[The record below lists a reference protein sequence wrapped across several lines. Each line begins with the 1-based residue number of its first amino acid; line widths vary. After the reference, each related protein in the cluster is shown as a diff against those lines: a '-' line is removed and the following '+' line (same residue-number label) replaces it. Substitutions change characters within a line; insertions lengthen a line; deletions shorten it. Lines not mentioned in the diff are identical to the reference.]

1 MVKNGNTLRRTVNY
15 KNGKTVGGVYKPN
28 QQTQNGRKNK
38 TKTEDI
44 ITTTVMQAQ
53 NLLNAIISEPWALIP
68 IVFALFL
75 TFSKM
80 TAENNHDILS
90 EWIKEMVNTSA
101 LKSIGSLLER
111 NENIVYGFFWFLP
124 TFNLVAKNK
133 KFLVVLV
140 GVFSS
145 FFLSGKT
152 PIELG
157 FISLTLLAFLRIT
170 NKNVRMFLIVIIM
183 FSVYITYYGEKE
195 SGGSSGGTVKPTPT
209 PPHRPAGR

>member
-1 MVKNGNTLRRTVNY
+1 MAKNGKTLRRNVNY
-15 KNGKTVGGVYKPN
+15 KNGKTVGGVYKRN
-28 QQTQNGRKNK
+28 QQIQNGRKNK

-44 ITTTVMQAQ
+44 VTTTVMQAQ

-80 TAENNHDILS
+80 TAAADKDILTI
-90 EWIKEMVNTSA
+90 WINEMIETPA
-101 LKSIGSLLER
+101 LKTLGSMFKR

-140 GVFSS
+140 GIFSS

-152 PIELG
+152 PVELG
-157 FISLTLLAFLRIT
+157 FISLTLFAFLRIT
-170 NKNVRMFLIVIIM
+170 NRSVRMFLIVIIM

-195 SGGSSGGTVKPTPT
+195 TPHVNPTPT
-209 PPHRPAGR
+209 KAPHHPAGR